1 MLGCLE
7 RVTGPDPVN
16 TVIWLHGLGA
26 DAGDFWPIVPELDL
40 PSAPGWRFVLPNAPV
55 RPVTIN
61 GGMPMRAWFDLQS
74 RDSVHPVDSA
84 GMAESCRLL
93 EELIEREEGRGVSR
107 ERIVLAGFS
116 QGGTIALRTALLAG
130 KPVAGV
136 LALSTYLPPL
146 APLGFGAAA
155 AGLRCFL
162 AHGRFDE
169 VLPLRL
175 GLQMREQL
183 QKAGCRVEWREYAMG
198 HQVCGQELLDVS
210 SFLRA
215 ISGADDGSELDR

>member
-16 TVIWLHGLGA
+16 SVIWLHGLGA
-26 DAGDFWPIVPELDL
+26 DAGDFWPIVPELNL
-40 PSAPGWRFVLPNAPV
+40 PASPAWRFVLPNAPV

-61 GGMPMRAWFDLQS
+61 GGVPMRAWFDISS
-74 RDSVHPVDSA
+74 RNSVHPVDSA

-116 QGGTIALRTALLAG
+116 QGGTIALRTALLAD
-130 KPVAGV
+130 KPVAAV

-162 AHGRFDE
+162 AHGIFDE
-169 VLPLRL
+169 VLPMRL
-175 GLQMREQL
+175 GLQMRDKL
-183 QKAGCRVEWREYAMG
+183 QKGGCRVDWREYDMG
-198 HQVCGQELLDVS
+198 HQVCAPELLDVS

-215 ISGADDGSELDR
+215 ISGADDRSELHR

>member
-16 TVIWLHGLGA
+16 SVIWLHGLGA
-26 DAGDFWPIVPELDL
+26 DAGDFWPIVPELNL
-40 PSAPGWRFVLPNAPV
+40 PASPAWRFVLPNAPV

-61 GGMPMRAWFDLQS
+61 GGVPMRAWFDVLA
-74 RDSVHPVDSA
+74 RDSYRPLDNDGIA
-84 GMAESCRLL
+84 ASCRAL
-93 EELIEREEGRGVSR
+93 EELIDREEQRGVPR
-107 ERIVLAGFS
+107 ERVVLAGFS
-116 QGGTIALRTALLAG
+116 QGGTIALRTALLAD

-146 APLGFGAAA
+146 APSGFGAAA

-162 AHGRFDE
+162 AHGSYDE

-175 GLQMREQL
+175 GLQMREKL
-183 QKAGCRVEWREYAMG
+183 RAAGCQVKWCEYEMG
-198 HQVCGQELLDVS
+198 HQVCAPELLDVS

-215 ISGADDGSELDR
+215 ITGAHDGSELHG

>member
-40 PSAPGWRFVLPNAPV
+40 PASPAWRFVLPNAPV

-61 GGMPMRAWFDLQS
+61 GGMPMRAWFDISS
-74 RDSVHPVDSA
+74 RDSVYPMDGD
-84 GMAESCRLL
+84 GMAESSRAL
-93 EELIEREEGRGVSR
+93 EELIEREEQRGVAR
-107 ERIVLAGFS
+107 ERVVLAGFS
-116 QGGTIALRTALLAG
+116 QGGAIALRTAVLADR
-130 KPVAGV
+130 PVAAV
-136 LALSTYLPPL
+136 LALSTYLPSL
-146 APLGFGAAA
+146 APLRPGPGA
-155 AGLRCFL
+155 AGLRCFV
-162 AHGRFDE
+162 AHGAHDE

-175 GLQMREQL
+175 GHQLRDGLQA
-183 QKAGCRVEWREYAMG
+183 AGCRVEWREYAMG